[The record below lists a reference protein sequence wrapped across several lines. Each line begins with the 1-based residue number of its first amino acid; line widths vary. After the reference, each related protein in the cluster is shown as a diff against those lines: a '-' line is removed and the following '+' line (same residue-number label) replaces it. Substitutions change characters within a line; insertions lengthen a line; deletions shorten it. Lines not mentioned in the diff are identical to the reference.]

1 MPWRESRKRPKH
13 LSSNLSSSDLM
24 WWRSKDKMSWIYR
37 AFNMVTTL
45 HSFWTTWWTGPWS
58 CVSELCCKVMSICI
72 ASANLPRA
80 FIRTKFFFG
89 PLLCGITLDADVDSG
104 PYEASEWL
112 QANVYLDVLPSGTKC
127 FLEGERPRIPMAAL
141 PAFQWPTP
149 SAKKRLYNTG
159 SCHLPSLDYLRVSPT
174 PPLSPFVN
182 CQRVNVHC
190 LRGVSRG
197 FLDEVLGF
205 SWVSQG
211 FPRGFQGFPGVS
223 SRVWDSILLG
233 FLRFQ
238 RFLKGFQPELQG
250 FSPSGLPAFTWLC
263 AFHLFAFL
271 LGGADLRCIV
281 MLLLV
286 RSSKRLV
293 RAKHADMF
301 AAAIQ
306 MSFKLLVIA
315 GRIVTSEA
323 SLSVPL
329 SCSPAQP
336 LQGIVKSSKP

>member
-1 MPWRESRKRPKH
+1 MYIWMFFH
-13 LSSNLSSSDLM
+13 LEPS
-24 WWRSKDKMSWIYR
+24 
-37 AFNMVTTL
+37 AFL
-45 HSFWTTWWTGPWS
+45 KG
-58 CVSELCCKVMSICI
+58 
-72 ASANLPRA
+72 SAL
-80 FIRTKFFFG
+80 
-89 PLLCGITLDADVDSG
+89 
-104 PYEASEWL
+104 
-112 QANVYLDVLPSGTKC
+112 
-127 FLEGERPRIPMAAL
+127 
-141 PAFQWPTP
+141 AFQWLHCQRSSDPHP
-149 SAKKRLYNTG
+149 LRKKRLYNTG

-174 PPLSPFVN
+174 PPSFTFVN

-205 SWVSQG
+205 SGVSQG

-223 SRVWDSILLG
+223 STFPRVWDSILLG

-271 LGGADLRCIV
+271 LGGADLSCIV

-306 MSFKLLVIA
+306 MSFK
-315 GRIVTSEA
+315 TSCDCR
-323 SLSVPL
+323 SN
-329 SCSPAQP
+329 CD
-336 LQGIVKSSKP
+336 K

>member
-1 MPWRESRKRPKH
+1 M
-13 LSSNLSSSDLM
+13 
-24 WWRSKDKMSWIYR
+24 
-37 AFNMVTTL
+37 
-45 HSFWTTWWTGPWS
+45 
-58 CVSELCCKVMSICI
+58 
-72 ASANLPRA
+72 
-80 FIRTKFFFG
+80 
-89 PLLCGITLDADVDSG
+89 
-104 PYEASEWL
+104 
-112 QANVYLDVLPSGTKC
+112 
-127 FLEGERPRIPMAAL
+127 
-141 PAFQWPTP
+141 
-149 SAKKRLYNTG
+149 
-159 SCHLPSLDYLRVSPT
+159 
-174 PPLSPFVN
+174 
-182 CQRVNVHC
+182 HC

-205 SWVSQG
+205 SGVSQG

-223 SRVWDSILLG
+223 STFPRVWDSILLG
-233 FLRFQ
+233 FLGFQ

-271 LGGADLRCIV
+271 LGGADLSCIV

-315 GRIVTSEA
+315 GRIVTSDMQLQPA
-323 SLSVPL
+323 FPSHCPVVTVVQRNLSRAL
-329 SCSPAQP
+329 SKAQ
-336 LQGIVKSSKP
+336 SHR

>member
-1 MPWRESRKRPKH
+1 M
-13 LSSNLSSSDLM
+13 
-24 WWRSKDKMSWIYR
+24 
-37 AFNMVTTL
+37 
-45 HSFWTTWWTGPWS
+45 
-58 CVSELCCKVMSICI
+58 
-72 ASANLPRA
+72 
-80 FIRTKFFFG
+80 
-89 PLLCGITLDADVDSG
+89 
-104 PYEASEWL
+104 
-112 QANVYLDVLPSGTKC
+112 
-127 FLEGERPRIPMAAL
+127 
-141 PAFQWPTP
+141 
-149 SAKKRLYNTG
+149 
-159 SCHLPSLDYLRVSPT
+159 PSLDYLRVSPT

-205 SWVSQG
+205 SGVSQG

-223 SRVWDSILLG
+223 STFPRVWDSILLG
-233 FLRFQ
+233 FLGFQ

-271 LGGADLRCIV
+271 LGGADLSCIV

-315 GRIVTSEA
+315 GRIVTSDMQLQPA
-323 SLSVPL
+323 FPSHCPVVQRNLSRAL
-329 SCSPAQP
+329 SKAQ
-336 LQGIVKSSKP
+336 SHR